1 MNEVKLSII
10 IVNWNT
16 REITRNCLASLR
28 EKIAGVDY
36 EVIVVD
42 NASSD
47 ESAAMIR
54 AEFPDVQLI
63 VNAENL
69 GFGRANNQGMR
80 AARGRYFLLLNSDT
94 VVIDDSIQR
103 LASFMESEPRIGVAG
118 CKLLF
123 EDLSLQGS
131 CARFPSIKL
140 ALLEDLML
148 YKFMSRRRQGEV
160 LLNGY
165 WPHDRTRDVDAV
177 WGAAMLVRR
186 EVFDETGGF
195 DERIFMYG
203 EDLEW
208 CMRIRDLG
216 WRITFAHDCRIVHLN
231 HKSSEKKY
239 GDARVDLCL
248 KRSYGIYRE
257 RHGLLAMSILL
268 CLRTIGELIRVC
280 YFGVRAMAKNE
291 AHYYFESQAK
301 FHTRSLR
308 YHLRAIFGK
317 GLAPDITL
325 SNANRSALS

>member
-1 MNEVKLSII
+1 MRETTLSII
-10 IVNWNT
+10 VVNWNT
-16 REITRNCLASLR
+16 CEITRKCLQSVRERVAS
-28 EKIAGVDY
+28 ADC

-47 ESAAMIR
+47 ASVEMIR
-54 AEFPDVQLI
+54 TEFPEVRLI
-63 VNAENL
+63 VNGKNL
-69 GFGRANNQGMR
+69 GFGCANNQGMR
-80 AARGRYFLLLNSDT
+80 VARGRYFLLLNSDT

-103 LASFMESEPRIGVAG
+103 LVSLMESSPQIGIAG

-123 EDLSLQGS
+123 EDLTLQGS

-165 WPHDRTRDVDAV
+165 WAHDRTRDVDAV

-186 EVFDETGGF
+186 EVFEQTAGF

-208 CMRIRDLG
+208 CMRVRDLG

-231 HKSSEKKY
+231 HKSAEIMY
-239 GDARVDLCL
+239 GDERVDLCL
-248 KRSYGIYRE
+248 RRSYGIYRE
-257 RHGLLAMSILL
+257 RHGLFAMSILL
-268 CLRTIGELIRVC
+268 FLRTIGDLIRVC
-280 YFGVRAMAKNE
+280 YFGVRAMARSE
-291 AHYYFESQAK
+291 AHDYFESRAR
-301 FHTRSLR
+301 FHNRSLR
-308 YHLRAIFGK
+308 YHLRTIFGR
-317 GLAPDITL
+317 GLTTDTIL

>member
-1 MNEVKLSII
+1 MNEITLSII

-16 REITRNCLASLR
+16 CEITRKCLESVR
-28 EKIAGVDY
+28 ERVACADC

-47 ESAAMIR
+47 ASVEMIR
-54 AEFPDVQLI
+54 TEFPEVSLI
-63 VNAENL
+63 VNGENL

-80 AARGRYFLLLNSDT
+80 VARGRYFLLLNSDT
-94 VVIDDSIQR
+94 VVIDGSIQR
-103 LASFMESEPRIGVAG
+103 LVSLMESSPQIGIAG

-123 EDLSLQGS
+123 EDLTLQGS

-148 YKFMSRRRQGEV
+148 YKFLSRRRQGEV

-165 WPHDRTRDVDAV
+165 WAHDRTRDVDAV

-186 EVFDETGGF
+186 KVFNDTTGF

-208 CMRIRDLG
+208 CMRVRDLG

-231 HKSSEKKY
+231 HKSAEIMY
-239 GDARVDLCL
+239 GDERVDLCH
-248 KRSYGIYRE
+248 KRSYEIYAARY
-257 RHGLLAMSILL
+257 GVVAMSVLMLIK
-268 CLRTIGELIRVC
+268 TVGALIRVC
-280 YFGVRAMAKNE
+280 YFGLRAMARSGAKD
-291 AHYYFESQAK
+291 YFSSQAK
-301 FHTRSLR
+301 FYNRSLK
-308 YHLRAIFGK
+308 YHLRAISGRK
-317 GLAPDITL
+317 LAVE
-325 SNANRSALS
+325 